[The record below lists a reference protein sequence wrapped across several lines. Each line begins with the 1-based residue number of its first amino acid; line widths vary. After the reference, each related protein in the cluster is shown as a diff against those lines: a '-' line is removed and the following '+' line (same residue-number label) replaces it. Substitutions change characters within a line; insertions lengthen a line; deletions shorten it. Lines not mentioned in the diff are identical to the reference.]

1 MLSALFMFR
10 YGDTWAPWRWCGGGV
25 VGGEEEMIEL
35 GSNEGINWLSGYS
48 VDHNGST
55 NSLEATT
62 TTGRTWGPHGDHIP
76 DDVFSTLR
84 SSPDADNL
92 TLRFI
97 SGDETSGKY
106 ILRWLSSSI
115 LIRIRILDRSALT
128 KFWKDVHS

>member
-1 MLSALFMFR
+1 MLSALFLFR
-10 YGDTWAPWRWCGGGV
+10 YGDTWAPWRTCGAYAAGDK
-25 VGGEEEMIEL
+25 EEMLEL
-35 GSNEGINWLSGYS
+35 GSNEGINRLSGCS
-48 VDHNGST
+48 GDNDGCT
-55 NSLEATT
+55 RSLKATT
-62 TTGRTWGPHGDHIP
+62 TTGRTWGPHGDHKP
-76 DDVFSTLR
+76 DAISSLR